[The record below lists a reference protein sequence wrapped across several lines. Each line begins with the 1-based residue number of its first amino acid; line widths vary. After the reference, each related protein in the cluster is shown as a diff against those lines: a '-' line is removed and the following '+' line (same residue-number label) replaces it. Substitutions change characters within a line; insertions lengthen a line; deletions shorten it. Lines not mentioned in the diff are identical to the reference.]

1 MESTVKQR
9 ITDFIKYKGISV
21 REFERQCGLSN
32 GYVNSITQ
40 TVMPNKLKSISLQYP
55 ELNLGWI
62 TTGEGQMIKRENL
75 TTHHAP
81 KSSEKKLSDQEVYLY
96 DITGFSFIA
105 LKKVEQGDDV
115 ILSTIAIFAVILSG
129 MMFYGIQEE
138 KTRSA
143 DDWLKRKPIIIRAMP
158 TGSQQK
164 RANR

>member
-62 TTGEGQMIKRENL
+62 TTGEGKMIKVNNL
-75 TTHHAP
+75 ATHHVP
-81 KSSEKKLSDQEVYLY
+81 KSAEKK
-96 DITGFSFIA
+96 
-105 LKKVEQGDDV
+105 
-115 ILSTIAIFAVILSG
+115 
-129 MMFYGIQEE
+129 
-138 KTRSA
+138 
-143 DDWLKRKPIIIRAMP
+143 
-158 TGSQQK
+158 
-164 RANR
+164 